1 MEKFEDS
8 RHTLQDASDGGWLP
22 LREASRRM
30 GVSAATLRTWADDG
44 RVASYRTPGGH
55 RRFRVDAPPAAARG
69 NSEATETRWRLLE
82 YSALGRIRVT
92 LEEWARAPGVF
103 SAMSQSARMEHRAL
117 GRELVQLLVTALQQ
131 QGKAPLDQAAR
142 LGKQYAKLHRR
153 YALDLHAAFTI
164 LGFFRSAFLASVVE
178 FGFGLGDPAPQLL
191 VQWMERTNE
200 IIDGVGMAMLESM
213 SEES

>member
-1 MEKFEDS
+1 MEKLEDS
-8 RHTLQDASDGGWLP
+8 RRVPQDASNAGWLS
-22 LREASRRM
+22 LREASRQM

-55 RRFRVDAPPAAARG
+55 RRFRADASPAMVRDKNRAI
-69 NSEATETRWRLLE
+69 ETRWRLLE

-92 LEEWARAPGVF
+92 MEEWAHTHSVF
-103 SAMSQSARMEHRAL
+103 SAMPQRARIEHRAL

-131 QGKAPLDQAAR
+131 QGRSPADSAAR

-153 YALDLHAAFTI
+153 YDIDLHNAFTI
-164 LGFFRSAFLASVVE
+164 LGFFRSAFLASVIE
-178 FGFGLGDPAPQLL
+178 FGFGLGDPASQQLVL
-191 VQWMERTNE
+191 WMERANE
-200 IIDGVGMAMLESM
+200 IIDGVGIAMLESM